1 MGRFDLWRGYEPEWD
16 NTTHATHLFTNEAV
30 KIIKEHS
37 AANKQ
42 RLSPSPMF
50 MYLAHPA
57 PHDPLLPTKEH
68 TEKCNHIPN
77 RYKVIATKNCA
88 KK

>member
-30 KIIKEHS
+30 KTIKKHAS
-37 AANKQ
+37 DNKQ
-42 RLSPSPMF
+42 KSKKSPLF

-68 TEKCNHIPN
+68 TAKCKHILN
-77 RYKVIATKNCA
+77 RYERFCIIQF
-88 KK
+88 